1 MAVQRVAP
9 TENTSPVQFG
19 YRPAVSRP
27 PVAARRPELTIAEQI
42 DHLPDDYR
50 RALFCRAHAE
60 AARHRY
66 FAGRQQEIARVVELA
81 AAGDPRFRAMTP
93 AQLQVTARWRW
104 SRSAEGQYLASLEGK
119 FTGWAHLYLSFAEM
133 EFLNRHGLPPR

>member
-9 TENTSPVQFG
+9 ARTTSPAHVG
-19 YRPAVSRP
+19 YRPAVSHP
-27 PVAARRPELTIAEQI
+27 PVPARRREMTVAQQI
-42 DHLPDDYR
+42 DQLPDDYH
-50 RALFCRAHAE
+50 RALFCREQAE